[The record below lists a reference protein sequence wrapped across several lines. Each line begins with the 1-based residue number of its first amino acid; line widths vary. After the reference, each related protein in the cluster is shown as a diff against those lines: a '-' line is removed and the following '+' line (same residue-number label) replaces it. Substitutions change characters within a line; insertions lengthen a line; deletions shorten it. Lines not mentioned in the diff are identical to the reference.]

1 MYWTVIFKPC
11 GGQLYAHHCVDGVYD
26 NERKVFNTKSTDY
39 TWQEK
44 DVLEFTL
51 CKILTTEEYF
61 DYRGNKELLSEKV
74 DTERENEELKSRVS
88 SLEKAVKYWKESSTD
103 WRRKCTGNKHFRVAA
118 EAQRRLRTAKKIIED
133 LLNFGTLSEDD
144 PPSQK
149 EVYEDCWAR
158 AKQFLNE
165 VDNDYVDW
173 HDLRKDPTD
182 LPEGYDKERTPNSYL
197 VKIAYTGSLD
207 ESGLR
212 NPDGSPATVYYYKVV
227 WCRTKYYFDT
237 DKGEKVVA
245 WREIPLYEGEVDTD
259 ELPPPRTNVGRYH
272 CPKCGTDFDTSLIL
286 CSDPPKVKCP
296 NCNENFPIGK
306 FGE

>member
-11 GGQLYAHHCVDGVYD
+11 GGQLYAHHCVEGVYD
-26 NERKVFNTKSTDY
+26 DERKVFNTKNTDY

-44 DVLEFTL
+44 DVVEFTVRKVL
-51 CKILTTEEYF
+51 LTEQYLE
-61 DYRGNKELLSEKV
+61 YRGIKELSRKKADIEK
-74 DTERENEELKSRVS
+74 ENADLKSQIS
-88 SLEKAVKYWKESSTD
+88 SLEKAVDYWKDSSAD

-118 EAQRRLRTAKKIIED
+118 EAQRRLRTAKDVIED
-133 LLNFGTLSEDD
+133 LLEFGALSEDD

-158 AKQFLNE
+158 AEQFLKE
-165 VDNDYVDW
+165 IDNDYVDW

-182 LPEGYDKERTPNSYL
+182 LPEGYDKECAPKDYL

-207 ESGLR
+207 ESGWR

-237 DKGEKVVA
+237 DKGEEVVA
-245 WREIPLYEGEVDTD
+245 WREIPTYEEEIEVD
-259 ELPPPRTNVGRYH
+259 EPPTSEKPVVKYR
-272 CPKCGTDFDTSLIL
+272 CPKCGTDFEPDMIL
-286 CSDPPKVKCP
+286 CSDPLQVRCP
-296 NCNENFPIGK
+296 ECGNTFPIGK